1 MDFVPMRDNYFFAGV
16 PKSPTVQSCVH
27 INFVQTIIVNMAL
40 KSDYFFDIQYSI
52 STERN
57 STKSQ

>member
-27 INFVQTIIVNMAL
+27 INFV
-40 KSDYFFDIQYSI
+40 SDNNCKYG
-52 STERN
+52 T
-57 STKSQ
+57 